1 MVSYNG
7 LQREMDET
15 ISEKSAVVGN
25 VKNVRLTGAEGAR
38 SLDKSDCRGE
48 FTRRRDIFCK
58 NTSRSPSFIRRASDE
73 LKFLCRLGSLPVI
86 IIVLAGRLNCIP
98 G

>member
-1 MVSYNG
+1 MKQS
-7 LQREMDET
+7 
-15 ISEKSAVVGN
+15 SEKGAVAGN

-58 NTSRSPSFIRRASDE
+58 NTSRGYTLVYTPGERRAEILVSV
-73 LKFLCRLGSLPVI
+73 RLVTRYHYRSS
-86 IIVLAGRLNCIP
+86 RTS
-98 G
+98 